1 MNSEYYSNET
11 KKLQK
16 RICMILSDFHDF
28 CVENNL
34 QYYAIGGTL
43 LGAMR
48 HHGFI
53 PWDDDADVG
62 MPREDFNRLCELLNG
77 KKIKNQY
84 LLESPLSPDKKYTFP
99 YCKLYDTKTTLIEN
113 TRIKLVRGVYIDIF
127 PLDGLG
133 NTKEECKKNYKRIN
147 SKLNLLQMR
156 KIKIS
161 PTRSFVKNAVLWGV
175 QKIPDKI
182 VSEKRLST
190 EINQLCESKSIYD
203 YKFGGNLVGA
213 WGFRE
218 IMEADIFG
226 TPQLYDFE
234 GLKIYGP
241 EKAEVLLSNIYGD
254 WKQLPP
260 KEKQVSH
267 HDRYLNLNVPYEEF
281 NDSI

>member
-147 SKLNLLQMR
+147 SK
-156 KIKIS
+156 S
-161 PTRSFVKNAVLWGV
+161 
-175 QKIPDKI
+175 
-182 VSEKRLST
+182 
-190 EINQLCESKSIYD
+190 
-203 YKFGGNLVGA
+203 
-213 WGFRE
+213 
-218 IMEADIFG
+218 ME
-226 TPQLYDFE
+226 
-234 GLKIYGP
+234 
-241 EKAEVLLSNIYGD
+241 
-254 WKQLPP
+254 
-260 KEKQVSH
+260 
-267 HDRYLNLNVPYEEF
+267 
-281 NDSI
+281 